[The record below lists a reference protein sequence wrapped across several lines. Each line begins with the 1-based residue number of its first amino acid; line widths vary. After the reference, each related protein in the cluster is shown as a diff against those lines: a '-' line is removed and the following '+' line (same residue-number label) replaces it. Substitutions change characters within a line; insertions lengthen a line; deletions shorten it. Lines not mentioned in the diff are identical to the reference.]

1 MLRVEWVTDQVRWR
15 KGRGGWGKGVV
26 GEGWY
31 LDGRRR
37 VIGFVMVV
45 VMAVVVMVVVDVVV
59 EWDRFGWM

>member
-1 MLRVEWVTDQVRWR
+1 
-15 KGRGGWGKGVV
+15 
-26 GEGWY
+26 